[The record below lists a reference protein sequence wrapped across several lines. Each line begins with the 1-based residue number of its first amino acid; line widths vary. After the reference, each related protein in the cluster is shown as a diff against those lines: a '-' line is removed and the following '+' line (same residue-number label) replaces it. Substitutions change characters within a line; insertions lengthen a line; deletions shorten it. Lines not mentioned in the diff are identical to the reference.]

1 MKIEDNSNKF
11 ENTSPMKNSTFIT
24 TKKEHLEQVVYNR
37 IIRAQL
43 TSKPYSLIVNKPQ
56 FDSKAPMYL
65 LLMRV
70 II

>member
-1 MKIEDNSNKF
+1 
-11 ENTSPMKNSTFIT
+11 MKNSTFIT

-43 TSKPYSLIVNKPQ
+43 TSKPYSLIVDKPP